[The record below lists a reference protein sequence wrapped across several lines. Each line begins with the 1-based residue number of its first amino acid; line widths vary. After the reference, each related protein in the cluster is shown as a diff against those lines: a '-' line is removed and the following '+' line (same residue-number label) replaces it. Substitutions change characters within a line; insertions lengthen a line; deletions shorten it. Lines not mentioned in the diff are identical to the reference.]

1 MVEESDH
8 IQAENKLKKKKKGER
23 TKTCNNTL
31 QKQLVAMNLEKIV
44 KKVVMLCI
52 KWVGWTQTTMECVS
66 IVRETAQG
74 MVDEYLVKKKRWA
87 LRL

>member
-1 MVEESDH
+1 
-8 IQAENKLKKKKKGER
+8 
-23 TKTCNNTL
+23 
-31 QKQLVAMNLEKIV
+31 MNLEKIV

-66 IVRETAQG
+66 LVRETVWG